1 MYESDA
7 YHYDSLALV
16 ICIDLGKSTNKITYS
31 VPPKWSKKLLLV
43 EPEVATLS
51 PEQIKSFSQASCR
64 PIDDAW
70 CELEDGS
77 GMAFGLLATKKSY
90 QLQSVNGKKELK
102 FEKAALRVFAIIS
115 AIAQE
120 EKLGRGF
127 FEHGSLKKF
136 DGVKVAL
143 SVLLPLSEYYSHKD
157 SVRAELEKLK
167 EGALKFRGT
176 NYGIRFD
183 TLDIKPE
190 AAGLL
195 MIRQAERKLAPFKQ
209 RNLLCLLMGHYNVT
223 GILYQRGQIVRKDCP
238 SLGFHQVV
246 DSVVNS
252 TCIDSTNISEARL
265 SEAIYLGDKKPKLI
279 RGFLIKMF
287 SDEAKLSLEQE
298 KIMEVIEQ
306 AKKEYWSKIKHWLT
320 NFVEE
325 DLGLI
330 EEVLIS
336 GGGSELFC
344 TELKEFFANNSDAIV
359 VFNGGRRTQ
368 SAIQKSFNLKGN
380 QKQIARLVDCFGI
393 HQALQEKV
401 VFSEET
407 AS

>member
-1 MYESDA
+1 MSD
-7 YHYDSLALV
+7 YDPYSSDPLALV

-31 VPPKWSKKLLLV
+31 VQPNWSKKLLLV

-51 PEQIKSFSQASCR
+51 PERIQSFSQASCR

-70 CELEDGS
+70 CEFEDGT
-77 GMAFGLLATKKSY
+77 GMAFGLLATKKSH
-90 QLQSVNGKKELK
+90 QLQSINGKKELK
-102 FEKAALRVFAIIS
+102 FEKGAWRVFAIIS

-120 EKLGRGF
+120 EELGRRF
-127 FEHGSLKKF
+127 FSHRTVNEF
-136 DGVKVAL
+136 IGVKVAL
-143 SVLLPLSEYYSHKD
+143 SVLLPLSEYYSHQD
-157 SVRAELEKLK
+157 SLRAELEKLK
-167 EGALKFRGT
+167 EGTLKFRGT
-176 NYGIRFD
+176 KYGIRFD

-195 MIRQAERKLAPFKQ
+195 MIRQASRQLAPFKQ
-209 RNLLCLLMGHYNVT
+209 RNLLCLLMGHYNIT

-252 TCIDSTNISEARL
+252 TCLDSTNLSEARL

-279 RGFLIKMF
+279 RGFLIKMLR
-287 SDEAKLSLEQE
+287 DEASLALEQS
-298 KIMEVIEQ
+298 KIMLAIEQ
-306 AKKEYWSKIKHWLT
+306 AKKEYWSKIRYWLISL
-320 NFVEE
+320 VEE
-325 DLGLI
+325 DLGIL

-336 GGGSELFC
+336 GGASELFS
-344 TELKEFFANNSDAIV
+344 TELKEFFKGNSEATV
-359 VFNGGRRTQ
+359 VFNGGRRTK
-368 SAIQKSFNLKGN
+368 SAIQKSFNLRGHSEE
-380 QKQIARLVDCFGI
+380 IARLVDCFAL

-401 VFSEET
+401 VVSEEI

>member
-1 MYESDA
+1 MYESDP
-7 YHYDSLALV
+7 YSSDSLVLA

-31 VPPKWSKKLLLV
+31 VEPKWEKKLLLV

-51 PEQIKSFSQASCR
+51 PERIQSFSKASCR

-77 GMAFGLLATKKSY
+77 GMIFGLLATKKSY

-127 FEHGSLKKF
+127 FHYGHTQKF
-136 DGVKVAL
+136 IGVKVAL

-157 SVRAELEKLK
+157 SLRAELEKLK
-167 EGALKFRGT
+167 EGTLKFRGT
-176 NYGIRFD
+176 KYGIRFD

-287 SDEAKLSLEQE
+287 SDEAKLSIEQE

-401 VFSEET
+401 VKSEET